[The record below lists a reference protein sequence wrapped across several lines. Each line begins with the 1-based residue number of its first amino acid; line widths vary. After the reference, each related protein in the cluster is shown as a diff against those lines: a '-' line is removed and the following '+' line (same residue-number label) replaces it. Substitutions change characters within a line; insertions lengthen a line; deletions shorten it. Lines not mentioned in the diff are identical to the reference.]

1 MKRRLIL
8 SSVVGGLEVDSENI
22 SQLVSGWQDKI
33 YSCPG
38 TIDVEQAIKVHLLVL
53 RAALRNR
60 CVHVSP
66 LHDEIS
72 ECL

>member
-1 MKRRLIL
+1 
-8 SSVVGGLEVDSENI
+8 
-22 SQLVSGWQDKI
+22 
-33 YSCPG
+33 
-38 TIDVEQAIKVHLLVL
+38 VL